1 MTTLV
6 RAASLTGYAD
16 LVRDLGG
23 DPRRLLADCD
33 LTPRLL
39 EDPDLKIS
47 ADAVG
52 RLFERTAVQLGAPD
66 FGLRLSEAR
75 RPSNL
80 GPVGMVARD
89 QPSLRQ
95 ALDVM
100 RQYQWLHNEALSLT
114 LEEDGE
120 IAVLSLALLAGSGL
134 ASRQATELSVAVLM
148 RLMSA
153 LLGGG
158 WRAESVHFRHAAPA
172 SLATHR
178 RVLGVTPYFDQPFDG
193 LVLPRETL
201 SAPLPAADPLMALQA
216 RRYAEQLA
224 LGRARSWSGAARE
237 LIVLLLPTGR
247 CSVDEV
253 ARLMGVTR
261 RTLHRRLAD
270 ERATFRELLADCRRA
285 MTRSLITAGASK
297 TRIAELVGFS
307 SPSSFAHWRRRA
319 GALPGGPR
327 DTD

>member
-1 MTTLV
+1 MTALV
-6 RAASLTGYAD
+6 RAASLTGYSE
-16 LVRDLGG
+16 LVRNLGH
-23 DPRRLLADCD
+23 DPRRLLADCG
-33 LTPRLL
+33 LSPRLL
-39 EDPDLKIS
+39 DDPDLKIG
-47 ADAVG
+47 ADTVG
-52 RLFERTAVQLGAPD
+52 RLLERTAEQLGAPD
-66 FGLRLSEAR
+66 FGLRLAEAR

-114 LEEDGE
+114 IEEDRD
-120 IAVLSLALLAGSGL
+120 IAVLSLAILAGGGL
-134 ASRQATELSVAVLM
+134 ASRQATELSVAVLA
-148 RLMSA
+148 RLLSA

-158 WRAESVHFRHAAPA
+158 WRPDSVHFRHAAPE

-178 RVLGVTPYFDQPFDG
+178 RVLGVAPFFDQPFDG
-193 LVLPRETL
+193 LVLPRDIL

-224 LGRARSWSGAARE
+224 LGRSRSWTAATRE

-247 CSVDEV
+247 CGADEV
-253 ARLMGVTR
+253 ARLMGVNR

-270 ERATFRELLADCRRA
+270 EGGCFRDLLAERRMA
-285 MTRSLITAGASK
+285 MTASLIAAGASK

-307 SPSSFAHWRRRA
+307 SPSSFAHWRRRTGPGPA
-319 GALPGGPR
+319 GQP
-327 DTD
+327 